1 MNEKVTLE
9 QYRLNDIQLGLKKK
23 FKVNVTESMANEFAK
38 LTGDYAPLHMDEE
51 YARTTNFN
59 HRVCH
64 GMLLGSFFSRLIG
77 MHLPGKNGLLLSYS
91 IKHLLPCFL
100 NQEIIVEGIVV
111 AKSDATRIITLKATI
126 SDNSSN
132 LLVDGLLKVLV
143 REWVHK
149 Y

>member
-1 MNEKVTLE
+1 MVYHHMNEKVTLE
-9 QYRLNDIQLGLKKK
+9 QYKLNDIQLGLKKK

-38 LTGDYAPLHMDEE
+38 LTGDYAPIHMDEE

-59 HRVCH
+59 HRICH

-143 REWVHK
+143 RE
-149 Y
+149 

>member
-1 MNEKVTLE
+1 
-9 QYRLNDIQLGLKKK
+9 
-23 FKVNVTESMANEFAK
+23 
-38 LTGDYAPLHMDEE
+38 
-51 YARTTNFN
+51 
-59 HRVCH
+59 
-64 GMLLGSFFSRLIG
+64 MLLGSFFSRLIG

-143 REWVHK
+143 RE
-149 Y
+149 

>member
-1 MNEKVTLE
+1 MVYHHMNEKVTLE

-143 REWVHK
+143 RE
-149 Y
+149 

>member
-1 MNEKVTLE
+1 MVYHHMNEKATLE
-9 QYRLNDIQLGLKKK
+9 QYRLNDIQVGLKKK

-38 LTGDYAPLHMDEE
+38 LTGDYAPIHMDEE

-59 HRVCH
+59 RRICH

-77 MHLPGKNGLLLSYS
+77 MHLPGKNALLLSYS

-143 REWVHK
+143 RE
-149 Y
+149 

>member
-1 MNEKVTLE
+1 MVYHHMNEKVTLE

-51 YARTTNFN
+51 YAHTTNFN

-143 REWVHK
+143 RE
-149 Y
+149 

>member
-1 MNEKVTLE
+1 MVYHHMNEKATLE
-9 QYRLNDIQLGLKKK
+9 QYKLNDIQLGLKKK

-38 LTGDYAPLHMDEE
+38 LTGDYAPIHMDEE

-59 HRVCH
+59 HRICH

-126 SDNSSN
+126 SDNSSS

-143 REWVHK
+143 RE
-149 Y
+149 

>member
-1 MNEKVTLE
+1 MVYHHMDEKVTLG

-38 LTGDYAPLHMDEE
+38 LTGDYAPIHMDEE

-59 HRVCH
+59 HRICH

-143 REWVHK
+143 RE
-149 Y
+149 